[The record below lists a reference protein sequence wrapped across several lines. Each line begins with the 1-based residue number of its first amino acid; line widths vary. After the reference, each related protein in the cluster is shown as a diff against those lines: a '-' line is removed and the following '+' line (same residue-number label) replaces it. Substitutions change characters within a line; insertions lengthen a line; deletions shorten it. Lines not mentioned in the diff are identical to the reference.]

1 VIQAQRWN
9 HSEEIIKINNNM
21 GTKFL
26 EMITDVFEIEDK
38 TITMEDTFRDYDE
51 WDSLARLSLIAEI
64 DDVYNVIIEDEVFKG
79 LITLQ
84 ELFNEIQQRTNA

>member
-1 VIQAQRWN
+1 M
-9 HSEEIIKINNNM
+9 E
-21 GTKFL
+21 TKFL

-38 TITMEDTFRDYDE
+38 TLNMEDTFRDYDE

-64 DDVYNVIIEDEVFKG
+64 DDVYNTVIKEEVFKN

-84 ELFNEIQQRTNA
+84 DLFNEVQKRINA